1 MCGQLHRYVKGARSE
16 RELINEFYN
25 NDYSVMR
32 AAGSGVNSL
41 SPDIIVFKGARG
53 MAFECKAWDKSTI
66 SIEVEKFEELK
77 RWKRNSG
84 METFIAWR
92 MNGRGWFFIRL
103 DEMKKA
109 KKNYT
114 VTRRTATAI
123 NRTLDVLINGGI
135 VAQVMEQASAS
146 KLADPQAFG
155 VA

>member
-1 MCGQLHRYVKGARSE
+1 LHRYVKGARSE

-53 MAFECKAWDKSTI
+53 MAFECKAWDKSTV

-77 RWKRNSG
+77 RWKLNSG

-123 NRTLDVLINGGI
+123 NRTLSSLIKGEI
-135 VAQVMEQASAS
+135 VAQVREAATAASE
-146 KLADPQAFG
+146 LADA
-155 VA
+155 

>member
-1 MCGQLHRYVKGARSE
+1 MHRYVKGARSE
-16 RELINEFYN
+16 RELINHFYK

-53 MAFECKAWDKSTI
+53 MAFECKAWDKSTV

-77 RWKRNSG
+77 RWKLNSG

-123 NRTLDVLINGGI
+123 NRTLSSLIKGEI
-135 VAQVMEQASAS
+135 VAQVREAATAASE
-146 KLADPQAFG
+146 LADA
-155 VA
+155 

>member
-1 MCGQLHRYVKGARSE
+1 
-16 RELINEFYN
+16 
-25 NDYSVMR
+25 MR

-53 MAFECKAWDKSTI
+53 MAFECKAWDKSTV

-77 RWKRNSG
+77 RWKLNSG

-123 NRTLDVLINGGI
+123 NRTLSSLIKGEI
-135 VAQVMEQASAS
+135 VAQVREAATAASE
-146 KLADPQAFG
+146 LADA
-155 VA
+155 

>member
-16 RELINEFYN
+16 RELINHFYK

-114 VTRRTATAI
+114 ITRRTATAI
-123 NRTLDVLINGGI
+123 NRTLDILINGGI
-135 VAQVMEQASAS
+135 VAQATEPASAS